1 MRRLVAEDTPAELNL
16 EDPGTYRFW
25 WNDCVR
31 PADVDA
37 TGRVGGDA
45 IGIYFEEARAALFE
59 AAGLVEDGGPVS
71 TTVGRLAID
80 RLATLSYPAE
90 LRIGS
95 RILQMDAAT
104 VRSVQAIFRD
114 RVCVATA
121 EIVTVLFDE
130 RQRAPR
136 PLTPAQ
142 RRRLKPYG

>member
-1 MRRLVAEDTPAELNL
+1 MRPLVPGDTLAELNL
-16 EDPGTYRFW
+16 KDPGTYRFW

-31 PADVDA
+31 AADIDA

-59 AAGLVEDGGPVS
+59 TAGLLEDGAPVS
-71 TTVGRLAID
+71 TTLGHLAID
-80 RLATLSYPAE
+80 RLADLSYPAE

-95 RILQMDAAT
+95 RVLQMDAAT
-104 VRSVQAIFRD
+104 VRSVQAIFHD

-121 EIVTVLFDE
+121 ETVTVLFDE
-130 RQRAPR
+130 RQRAPK

-142 RRRLKPYG
+142 RRRLQPYG

>member
-1 MRRLVAEDTPAELNL
+1 MRHWVAGETSAELNL

-37 TGRVGGDA
+37 AGRVGGDA

-59 AAGLVEDGGPVS
+59 TAGLVEDGGPVS
-71 TTVGRLAID
+71 TAVGHLSID
-80 RLATLSYPAE
+80 RRATLTYPAE

-95 RILQMDAAT
+95 RVLQMDEAT
-104 VRSVQAIFRD
+104 VRSIQAIFHD

-121 EIVTVLFDE
+121 ETVTVLFDE
-130 RQRAPR
+130 RQRAPK
-136 PLTPAQ
+136 PLSPAQ
-142 RRRLKPYG
+142 RRRLQPYG

>member
-1 MRRLVAEDTPAELNL
+1 MADTAQAELPL
-16 EDPGTYRFW
+16 THPGTYRFW

-37 TGRVGGDA
+37 AGQVGGDA

-59 AAGLVEDGGPVS
+59 AAGLLEEGAPVS
-71 TTVGRLAID
+71 TTVGHLAID
-80 RLATLSYPAE
+80 RLADLSYPAE

-95 RILQMDAAT
+95 RILHLDTAS

-121 EIVTVLFDE
+121 ETVTVLFDE

-136 PLTPAQ
+136 PLTAAQ
-142 RRRLKPYG
+142 RRRLQPYG